1 MNRQW
6 AAYIVSFLAFLAFE
20 IIFTLAILSW
30 AKP

>member
-6 AAYIVSFLAFLAFE
+6 AAYIVSFLAFE

-30 AKP
+30 IGAKP